1 MGYYYKLYY
10 GSTLLRDSRD
20 LDDYYED
27 EDEAYE
33 FAINERDSRISMWEL
48 DGAWNTWDSIEE
60 FDIVVEWEDDDS
72 WFGREEE

>member
-10 GSTLLRDSRD
+10 GSTLLRDSRN

-48 DGAWNTWDSIEE
+48 DGAWNAWDSIEE
-60 FDIVVEWEDDDS
+60 FDIVVDWEESDK
-72 WFGREEE
+72 WFNEREE